1 MPELPEVETLCRQLR
16 TRIINEKIEGTFL
29 LDSKLKMPD
38 NLKGR
43 RVVFAN
49 RRGKRIL
56 LGLNNGRRLE
66 IHLRMTGRLLWQE
79 AGTEPPPHSRFVL
92 DFSSSRLIIVDP
104 RRFATLSLLED
115 EPQGAEVLDALS
127 PGSAEVLSTEGRN
140 RRRPLKSFLMDQQII
155 GGIGNIYACEI
166 LYQVGLSPWRRTA
179 SLSPADWRNIED
191 AMATVLSRAIDCR
204 GTSISDWRDL
214 FGNKGEYQK
223 ELRVYGREGEKCLR
237 CGGTVS
243 RERLLGRGTWFCSDC
258 QT

>member
-16 TRIINEKIEGTFL
+16 TTVIDAKIEGTFI
-29 LDSKLKMPD
+29 LDGKLEMPA

-43 RVVFAN
+43 RVVSAN
-49 RRGKRIL
+49 RRGKRIV
-56 LGLNNGRRLE
+56 LGLSHGRRLE

-79 AGTEPPPHSRFVL
+79 AGTEPPPHSRFIL
-92 DFSSSRLIIVDP
+92 DLSSGRMTIVDP
-104 RRFATLSLLED
+104 RRFATLSLIED
-115 EPQGAEVLDALS
+115 GTPGEGVVDALS
-127 PGSAEVLSTEGRN
+127 PGCAEVLIAEGRN
-140 RRRPLKSFLMDQQII
+140 RTRPLKSFLMDQQIL

-166 LYQVGLSPWRRTA
+166 LHQVGLSPWRKTA
-179 SLSPADWRNIED
+179 SLLPDDWRKIEN
-191 AMATVLSRAIDCR
+191 AMRMVLSQAIDCR

-237 CGGTVS
+237 CDGIVR
-243 RERLLGRGTWFCSDC
+243 RERLLGRGTWFCPNC